1 MFKVNNKNTRTYFTP
16 CSIASTV
23 NFEQVIN
30 KVMNV
35 ILPVIYGLKF
45 SILYFV

>member
-16 CSIASTV
+16 GSIASTV

-35 ILPVIYGLKF
+35 ILLYLLFKILD
-45 SILYFV
+45 LYFV